1 MIINFLQYLIIKT
14 FAEYEDHNR
23 KSSKQISIMRRIYV
37 FIFINIFLVPIISF
51 DIAEKIKVS
60 VPTITERIRKLQENG
75 VIVGFQA
82 VLNPSELGL
91 DVSAIITV
99 ISGSSQYYKEV
110 TVEAEKTSEVVQC
123 FSTTG
128 NGSHTLLVTTKNSNT
143 LEELLRKIQSWP
155 GVTRTE
161 TQIILS
167 SYKSGIVLPI

>member
-1 MIINFLQYLIIKT
+1 MNLDAIDCKILVELQKDGRES
-14 FAEYEDHNR
+14 ASN
-23 KSSKQISIMRRIYV
+23 
-37 FIFINIFLVPIISF
+37 
-51 DIAEKIKVS
+51 IAEKIKVS
-60 VPTITERIRKLQENG
+60 VPTITERIRKLQDSG
-75 VIVGFQA
+75 VITGFQA
-82 VLNPSELGL
+82 VVDPTSIGL
-91 DVSAIITV
+91 DVAAIITV

-110 TVEAEKTSEVVQC
+110 TLAAEETPEVVQC

-167 SYKSGIVLPI
+167 SYKNGTILPILE

>member
-1 MIINFLQYLIIKT
+1 MDNIDKKILIELQK
-14 FAEYEDHNR
+14 AGRESASN
-23 KSSKQISIMRRIYV
+23 
-37 FIFINIFLVPIISF
+37 
-51 DIAEKIKVS
+51 IAEKINVS
-60 VPTITERIRKLQENG
+60 VPTITERIRKLEESG

-82 VLNPSELGL
+82 IINPSKIGY
-91 DVSAIITV
+91 DVSAIITI

-110 TVEAEKTSEVVQC
+110 TIEAEKTPEVVKC

-155 GVTRTE
+155 GVNRTE

-167 SYKSGIVLPI
+167 SYKDGIIVPI

>member
-1 MIINFLQYLIIKT
+1 MDNIDKKILIELQK
-14 FAEYEDHNR
+14 AGRESASN
-23 KSSKQISIMRRIYV
+23 
-37 FIFINIFLVPIISF
+37 
-51 DIAEKIKVS
+51 IAEKINVS
-60 VPTITERIRKLQENG
+60 VPTITERIRKLEESG

-82 VLNPSELGL
+82 VIDPSKIGF
-91 DVSAIITV
+91 DVSAIITI
-99 ISGSSQYYKEV
+99 ISGSSQYYKKV
-110 TVEAEKTSEVVQC
+110 TIEAEKTPEVVKC

-167 SYKSGIVLPI
+167 SYKSGIILPI